1 MFENKAITGK
11 GLFLLNALKA
21 HLAEGA
27 RLRFDKAVGHID
39 ALTKQ
44 QLHKP
49 NILWD
54 SIKNDVAYNQGTLFK
69 VSPTKI
75 SSLSDSRVVIRF
87 DDNDGK
93 GRGIRSVFLFASLVK
108 DVPDP
113 EQDGKTIEQVI
124 DGLDHV
130 PFAVASSEHEM
141 RIKNDDKNGMFV
153 TFQLLLSNEY
163 SRIASVEHGLATM
176 QDLEDLSQD
185 AQKGGVATIM
195 FNAATSDLQLF
206 DRNGNLIDQANLPIG
221 IYNNGEPVTVR
232 NKQFVY
238 DEKIWVD
245 PNAIYENANTIY
257 GYKAELEDESYAQF
271 GLKVGNA
278 VDWFDEMD
286 ELGASAMKSALEGFK
301 SDVLISANAESGLPS
316 VVAPG
321 PNHIAEA
328 FKASDKLSQPSV
340 VDFFDISLDRSKA
353 TPEDIGDDKVIILS
367 DCKGDSEKLI
377 RLLQGYM
384 MLALDNPALLDVAFG
399 AFVSAKLPAL
409 LAVAGNSGNHA
420 DLDWMKQHFGK
431 YSDGIKN
438 AADVAAVQEAFDALQ
453 GTQAGRN
460 IAREILDIYPNEM
473 FSIPGSIGIEALGI
487 PTLAVDPADIQN
499 KYTKTRCDELKDKYA
514 ELATEENGLANA
526 TTSELGDILRGILEE
541 QVERA
546 RKAYLAADNAWHS
559 VGGAYTDLHSVSIRS
574 DGIVLNQDSQQY
586 KISLSEETEKDG
598 KQKIA
603 LSTVENG
610 QVRPFA
616 FIGDSGML
624 GGAPLF
630 SVRIAAHASY
640 VEGRCEWLL
649 NSLAVSD
656 GYEAHLKGQDDNGI
670 IDENDITD
678 ADGSDANHLIIMTE
692 PNLSPRDF
700 NKLVIEISGITGSN
714 QVPSHQFKN
723 LNCIVPFRTIIDGE
737 HQRNVCDIDLTE
749 VLYSWVQTDVDELVE
764 GEQLPPDMI
773 IIHAWGMDIKE
784 TKRPV
789 KEGQHHI
796 GDATE
801 PSSVLAGQN
810 AMNSNASDSGNVT
823 DIEGEGI
830 DAFVNSDD
838 TYPGM
843 PVYRDLLSDGS
854 LANRERL
861 AYGTHV
867 KILSLNDADHMALLH
882 VVSDPKND
890 SHNGKLFILA
900 SEDHWEHLRIGGENA
915 SASAPSLDATQGDQE
930 VLVAPD
936 EVGKVCAVRVKTPA
950 RASDGSVVEILP
962 TDVLVVENLIK
973 GSDGKVKSIIAKVGQ
988 DKPDGKQV
996 RLQFDS
1002 RLFVCFDDTI
1012 ETKSFDLIEDE
1023 ASWDA
1028 SYANG
1033 GLMKYYSWADSV
1045 QPYKEDMWN
1054 TVEHRAGGWD
1064 DWHTAAGEQKDENG
1078 NYLYPNCIRCFAGAL
1093 NAAEAKYPWCVPNFA
1108 GDDAHV
1114 VRFDYEGKTAVFPWG
1129 SRSLNWGCTSLPKVF
1144 NDDSFML
1151 HGTVGNDNKVTIT
1164 DEGSFEVSK
1173 FKMSVIDIT
1182 KRTVH
1187 EDSDYWSVPGPTV
1200 SGESMME
1207 EEGEF

>member
-27 RLRFDKAVGHID
+27 RIRFDRAAGHID

-54 SIKNDVAYNQGTLFK
+54 AIKNDAAYNQGTLFK

-75 SSLSDSRVVIRF
+75 DSLSDSRVVIRF
-87 DDNDGK
+87 DDNGGH

-108 DVPDP
+108 DVQDP
-113 EQDGKTIEQVI
+113 EHEGRIIEQVI

-130 PFAVASSEHEM
+130 LFAVASSEHEM

-176 QDLEDLSQD
+176 QDLEDIRQD
-185 AQKGGVATIM
+185 AQEGGVATIM

-206 DRNGNLIDQANLPIG
+206 DRNGNLIDQANLPTG
-221 IYNNGEPVTVR
+221 IYNNGEPVTIH

-245 PNAIYENANTIY
+245 PSEIYQNANTIY
-257 GYKAELEDESYAQF
+257 GFKAQPDAEYNSV
-271 GLKVGNA
+271 GLIVGNA
-278 VDWFDEMD
+278 VDWYAEMD
-286 ELGASAMKSALEGFK
+286 ERGADAIKAKIKSFEGTYILTLDEETSEPKYAFTQLNGIEEK
-301 SDVLISANAESGLPS
+301 LSEPS
-316 VVAPG
+316 VT
-321 PNHIAEA
+321 
-328 FKASDKLSQPSV
+328 
-340 VDFFDISLDRSKA
+340 DFFHISLDRDSA
-353 TPEDIGDDKVIILS
+353 TLEDIGDDKVIILS
-367 DCKGDSEKLI
+367 DCETNEQRI
-377 RLLQGYM
+377 RLIQGYAQ
-384 MLALDNPALLDVAFG
+384 LALDDEELLDAAYAAFVESKLPALLDVA
-399 AFVSAKLPAL
+399 A
-409 LAVAGNSGNHA
+409 NSGNLD
-420 DLDWMKQHFGK
+420 DLIWIKQHFGK
-431 YSDGIKN
+431 YSDSIRD
-438 AADVAAVQEAFDALQ
+438 AANDAVQGAFADLQ
-453 GTQAGRN
+453 GTQSGRN
-460 IAREILDIYPNEM
+460 IAREILEVYPNEL
-473 FSIPGSIGIEALGI
+473 FEIPGSLGLKALGI
-487 PTLAVDPADIQN
+487 PTLAIDPADIQN
-499 KYTKTRCDELKDKYA
+499 KYTKTRCDELKEKYD

-526 TTSELGDILRGILEE
+526 TVSNLGDILRGILEE

-546 RKAYLAADNAWHS
+546 RKAYLAADNAWHA
-559 VGGAYTDLHSVSIRS
+559 VGGAYTDLHSVAIRA

-586 KISLSEETEKDG
+586 KISLSEETEEDG

-630 SVRIAAHASY
+630 SVRIAAHALYDDDS
-640 VEGRCEWLL
+640 CEWLL

-678 ADGSDANHLIIMTE
+678 ADGSDANHLIVMTK

-749 VLYSWVQTDVDELVE
+749 VLYSWVQTDVDALVE

-773 IIHAWGMDIKE
+773 IIHAWGMDIKD
-784 TKRPV
+784 TKRPA

-796 GDATE
+796 GNATDHDAV
-801 PSSVLAGQN
+801 SAGQN
-810 AMNSNASDSGNVT
+810 AMNSNASDNGNVT
-823 DIEGEGI
+823 DMDGDGV

-861 AYGTHV
+861 AYGTQV

-882 VVSDPKND
+882 VVNDPKN
-890 SHNGKLFILA
+890 SAHNGKLFILA
-900 SEDHWEHLRIGGENA
+900 SEEHWEHLRIGGENA
-915 SASAPSLDATQGDQE
+915 SSYAPALDAAEGDQE
-930 VLVAPD
+930 LDVEATS
-936 EVGKVCAVRVKTPA
+936 VGKVSAVRVKTPA
-950 RASDGSVVEILP
+950 RVIADPTNTHASGDIIEVPSDDIIVV
-962 TDVLVVENLIK
+962 DKRVVDAQGNT
-973 GSDGKVKSIIAKVGQ
+973 KSIIGWVGQ
-988 DKPDGKQV
+988 DRIKV
-996 RLQFDS
+996 RIKFDI
-1002 RLFVCFDDTI
+1002 RLFVCLEDTVMSNAYEI
-1012 ETKSFDLIEDE
+1012 IKDE
-1023 ASWDA
+1023 ASWNA

-1033 GLMKYYSWADSV
+1033 GLKKYYKWADSV
-1045 QPYKEDMWN
+1045 QPYKEDLWN
-1054 TVEHRAGGWD
+1054 TVEHRAAGWA
-1064 DWHTAAGEQKDENG
+1064 DWHTAGGEQKDENG
-1078 NYLYPNCIRCFAGAL
+1078 NYIYPNCERCFAGAL
-1093 NAAEAKYPWCVPNFA
+1093 NAAEAKYPWCVPNF
-1108 GDDAHV
+1108 DDMDETHAI
-1114 VRFDYEGKTAVFPWG
+1114 RFDYAGQTSVQVVYPWK
-1129 SRSLNWGCTSLPKVF
+1129 SKKINWGCESLPKVF
-1144 NDDSFML
+1144 GDDSFML
-1151 HGTVGNDNKVTIT
+1151 SGTVGSDNKVTVT
-1164 DEGSFEVSK
+1164 NPGSFDENE
-1173 FKMSVIDIT
+1173 FFMHIIDTT

-1187 EDSDYWSVPGPTV
+1187 GALDYWIVK
-1200 SGESMME
+1200 
-1207 EEGEF
+1207 